1 MIKNIINN
9 SKHWYIY
16 FAILVPIFTFSA
28 YSIATYTKYSYL
40 ALIGEFFI
48 PIVFSLY
55 LANFDKFRLNLLKF
69 AFIFTIIFINIIFL
83 GPLAKV
89 TAPILALVLMWI
101 IKITKEES
109 KWVFGTI
116 FIYVFSAVPSLILM
130 LSVGFS
136 MLYMVLGYILKGL
149 VFGIVMNM
157 IYNKYKIEHKNSI

>member
-9 SKHWYIY
+9 SKYWYIY

-55 LANFDKFRLNLLKF
+55 LANQDKFRLNLLKF
-69 AFIFTIIFINIIFL
+69 AFIFATIFINVIFL

-116 FIYVFSAVPSLILM
+116 FIYVFSAIPSLILM
-130 LSVGFS
+130 INVGFS
-136 MLYMVLGYILKGL
+136 ILYMVLGYILKGL
-149 VFGIVMNM
+149 FFGIVMHI
-157 IYNKYKIEHKNSI
+157 IYNKYKGKL